1 MACSR
6 PPSTRTSVMSGSASR
21 SSASVWR
28 SGLPA
33 HAAARA
39 AAGRRA
45 LFAKRIAPPS
55 LRCLRL
61 GGAVVAVGEREA
73 RLVLVGLE
81 AIAAEL
87 QLLPRD
93 GFEHLALLRHG
104 RLETLLRLRHARA
117 QALDRLLV
125 VGVAVGRGLAR
136 AHERGVLRI

>member
-33 HAAARA
+33 HAAARTT
-39 AAGRRA
+39 AGRSAFGA
-45 LFAKRIAPPS
+45 LRISPTS
-55 LRCLRL
+55 LRSLRL

-81 AIAAEL
+81 AVAAEL

-93 GFEHLALLRHG
+93 GFEHLALLQHR
-104 RLETLLRLRHARA
+104 RL
-117 QALDRLLV
+117 QAL
-125 VGVAVGRGLAR
+125 
-136 AHERGVLRI
+136 